1 MNIKE
6 TAKIIANNIINN
18 TNEENLSW
26 NDVYKKEI
34 NKLDNKEN
42 LDKTLLLMNIV
53 KEISRQGYSIE
64 DNPFRLTKY

>member
-1 MNIKE
+1 MDIKE

-18 TNEENLSW
+18 TNEKKLSW
-26 NDVYKKEI
+26 NDIYKNEI

-53 KEISRQGYSIE
+53 KEISKQGYSIE
-64 DNPFRLTKY
+64 DNPFRLIKY